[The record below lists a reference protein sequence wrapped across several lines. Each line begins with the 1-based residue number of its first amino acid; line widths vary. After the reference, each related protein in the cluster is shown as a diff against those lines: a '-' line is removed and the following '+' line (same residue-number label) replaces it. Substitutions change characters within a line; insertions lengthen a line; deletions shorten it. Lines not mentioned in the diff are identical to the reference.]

1 MTTDMNQ
8 VQELPNDG
16 AGVAYCL
23 DMCGNVLV
31 TPHELV
37 GGICLQCLTG
47 VHFCDWTTSIWEM
60 EPTAAFEDE
69 DGIDEDEKLC
79 ILINEGLASIWP
91 SPVF

>member
-8 VQELPNDG
+8 VS
-16 AGVAYCL
+16 YCL
-23 DMCGNVLV
+23 DRCGNVLV

-37 GGICLQCLTG
+37 GGICLQCLNG
-47 VHFCDWTTSIWEM
+47 VTLSDANTELWET
-60 EPTAAFEDE
+60 ETTAAWEDE

-91 SPVF
+91 SPVFDKPIVEAKP